1 MKRIFALVASLL
13 PLSLVSAQNPAQ
25 NPGQNAVPNKP
36 DMAAQM
42 AEATLFYK
50 RSLELNEL
58 ASTPQSME
66 DARKMVDLIAEIFAK
81 DLPPAWSTCSLR
93 DQIANAEYESANS
106 TPTLIPEQRVADAWN
121 RYVQT
126 IGASSDALVTVAE
139 IHNLRD
145 GSYAVSRYM
154 WSRGTRNLWSAP
166 AIYATTPD
174 QKLADG
180 CTAVEVL
187 RILWDISYQFRN
199 LRGAR
204 ERVKAGVLVSDTLK
218 PLPPGATPPRS
229 SVRGEVGRRDDPVGE
244 AASRYAS
251 EHGTRALV
259 EALQTLTDDLFPR
272 TSHPSSQET
281 R

>member
-1 MKRIFALVASLL
+1 MKKIAALVAGLL
-13 PLSLVSAQNPAQ
+13 PLSLVSAQNPAR
-25 NPGQNAVPNKP
+25 NTAPNKP

-42 AEATLFYK
+42 AEAKLFYQ
-50 RSLELNEL
+50 RSLEINEL
-58 ASTPQSME
+58 ASKPQSME

-81 DLPPAWSTCSLR
+81 DLPPAWSTRALR
-93 DQIANAEYESANS
+93 EQIAEAEYQSANS
-106 TPTLIPEQRVADAWN
+106 SPKLIPEQRVADAWN

-126 IGASSDALVTVAE
+126 IGASSEALVTVAE

-145 GSYAVSRYM
+145 GSYAVSRYL
-154 WSRGTRNLWSAP
+154 WSRGIRNLWSAP
-166 AIYATTPD
+166 VIYATTPD
-174 QKLADG
+174 EKLADG

-187 RILWDISYQFRN
+187 RILWDISNQFGN

-244 AASRYAS
+244 AASRYAG
-251 EHGTRALV
+251 EHGTLAL
-259 EALQTLTDDLFPR
+259 EGALQTLTDDLFPH